1 MGICTYTFGISLL
14 IPKQHDKSSHFHNR
28 FSRDL
33 GQFFQISLVRFPGHL
48 THGICYIV
56 AHEEVRVIFALLVRF
71 GRDSSGGL
79 GKWSGNSWVSSWSM
93 ACELAGL
100 KRRADKPTVQ
110 PVFLQLAIDVRTA
123 ARCPARALPP
133 TNRQVNFNRASEG
146 CGHSNLHLDSSKALC
161 SDGDSK
167 FLFFANGKK
176 NFRANRVRCRLANT
190 LIASSERVPQA
201 LLPLTA

>member
-1 MGICTYTFGISLL
+1 MLILFEPSSLSVTNVSKVDFWFIVWQFREQAVLATVGLWRVEPDNYLLIPQSFGISMGICTYTFGISLL

-79 GKWSGNSWVSSWSM
+79 GTWSGNSWVSSWSM
-93 ACELAGL
+93 ACLW
-100 KRRADKPTVQ
+100 
-110 PVFLQLAIDVRTA
+110 
-123 ARCPARALPP
+123 
-133 TNRQVNFNRASEG
+133 ASRFKT
-146 CGHSNLHLDSSKALC
+146 S
-161 SDGDSK
+161 
-167 FLFFANGKK
+167 
-176 NFRANRVRCRLANT
+176 CR
-190 LIASSERVPQA
+190 
-201 LLPLTA
+201 